1 MNRNMFLCV
10 IALVL
15 STISLI
21 SSFFLNHNRFQGPFF
36 IESNKVL
43 EADAEMQI
51 INKKIAMQDALFKK
65 EEQVFNDSIAKLLDT
80 LAVRRGDEEKLIDL
94 MNLES
99 NIFRHKKIDS
109 IATATRI
116 EVDKALNAFNERIK
130 LFSQKKG
137 ISVLFGTN
145 DNSIVYGSGSKAN
158 LTNELIKFIG
168 NQHE

>member
-1 MNRNMFLCV
+1 MFLCV

-130 LFSQKKG
+130 LFRQKKG

>member
-1 MNRNMFLCV
+1 MFLCV

-137 ISVLFGTN
+137 FSVLFGTN
-145 DNSIVYGSGSKAN
+145 DNSIVYGSGSKAD

>member
-10 IALVL
+10 IAIVL

-51 INKKIAMQDALFKK
+51 INKKIAMQDALLKK

-80 LAVRRGDEEKLIDL
+80 LAMRRGDEEKLIDL

-109 IATATRI
+109 IATASRI
-116 EVDKALNAFNERIK
+116 EVDKVLKSFNERIK
-130 LFSQKKG
+130 IFSQEKG
-137 ISVLFGTN
+137 IPVLFGSN
-145 DNSIVYGSGSKAN
+145 NNVVVYGSGTKAD